1 MVMIDVEVEVED
13 TEDIYEAAGDYASD
27 AIAAILKDAGVDFDF
42 CDDFQVYD
50 EEGNE
55 VEAL

>member
-1 MVMIDVEVEVED
+1 MVMIETVVEVED
-13 TEDIYEAAGDYASD
+13 TEDIYDAAGDYAGD
-27 AIAAILKDAGVDFDF
+27 AIAAILNDAGVDFDF

-50 EEGNE
+50 EAGNE